1 FTVAEIFPAD
11 GGYGTF
17 LHGKVVDMLYFPII
31 HGHYPEWLPA
41 VGGQPFT
48 FFSPIFNIADAYI
61 SVGVIYLLLFHSKH
75 LK

>member
-1 FTVAEIFPAD
+1 
-11 GGYGTF
+11 
-17 LHGKVVDMLYFPII
+17 I